1 MGRMD
6 EMGGRLDELEKSISS
21 LMDQANLQ
29 PTTGTLVPGREGAV
43 TEKNTESDGSVSV
56 KVYSKW
62 RGCATRS
69 LMRLSVQVTA

>member
-21 LMDQANLQ
+21 LMEQAGLQ

-43 TEKNTESDGSVSV
+43 TERTTESDGSVSEY
-56 KVYSKW
+56 KACEE
-62 RGCATRS
+62 R
-69 LMRLSVQVTA
+69 